1 MCRSKLKITAKK
13 YTNNF
18 KYNVK
23 DVIFKRNNFFSILN
37 AMGMSVTLR
46 ENDEVIM
53 TELIK
58 VNLNLVEKLLLF
70 HSKPVLQHHG
80 REEKLDECLNNKEMR
95 LMQGAQPGLF
105 SPH

>member
-23 DVIFKRNNFFSILN
+23 DVILKRNNFFSILN
-37 AMGMSVTLR
+37 AMGMSVTLPK
-46 ENDEVIM
+46 NDEVIM

-58 VNLNLVEKLLLF
+58 VNLNLVEEPPSVSQQTSATASWEGK
-70 HSKPVLQHHG
+70 
-80 REEKLDECLNNKEMR
+80 KLDECLNNKEMR